1 MAISILGSCDDL
13 SGEMFQRFL
22 AYFDTVGRLTNPTY
36 TFVQTVQR
44 QMGYHLHLDR
54 TLTRSMHDGGI
65 LSLYMNRITKALDE
79 KRKETFGYNEC

>member
-22 AYFDTVGRLTNPTY
+22 AYFDTVGRLTNPSY
-36 TFVQTVQR
+36 TFFRIAQR

-65 LSLYMNRITKALDE
+65 LSLYMNRITKALEE
-79 KRKETFGYNEC
+79 KRKETLGYNEC